1 MCFVAENG
9 DKAHFYLYYE
19 REKMS
24 KFPNKKEIKQ
34 AFVATIPVLTG
45 YIFLGMGFGMML
57 YSKGFGAIWAF
68 FMSLTIFAGSLEY
81 AAVDL
86 LASSATI
93 ITTAVVS
100 VALNARH
107 VFYGISLIDKYKGV
121 KKKTFLIFGLTDE
134 TYSLV
139 CNDVAL
145 EKVEN
150 KENYYFLVTLFD
162 HIYWITGS
170 VLGALVGAIL
180 PFSTEGIDFVLTAL
194 FLTVFV
200 EQWLSTKNH
209 LSAISGVLATIVAL
223 LIFGADNFLIP
234 AMILIALALTLLRKK
249 EGITND

>member
-1 MCFVAENG
+1 
-9 DKAHFYLYYE
+9 
-19 REKMS
+19 MS
-24 KFPNKKEIKQ
+24 KLPTKKDIKQ

-57 YSKGFGAIWAF
+57 YSKGFNAIWAF

-100 VALNARH
+100 IALNARH
-107 VFYGISLIDKYKGV
+107 VFYGISLIDKYKGSKV
-121 KKKTFLIFGLTDE
+121 KPFLIFGLTDE

-139 CNDVAL
+139 CNDTAL

-150 KENYYFLVTLFD
+150 KQGFYFLVTLFD
-162 HIYWITGS
+162 HVYWITGS
-170 VLGALVGAIL
+170 VLGGLIGAIL

-194 FLTVFV
+194 FLTVFT

-209 LSAISGVLATIVAL
+209 LSAISGVLATLVAL

-234 AMILIALALTLLRKK
+234 AMLLIAIALTVLRKK

>member
-1 MCFVAENG
+1 MRTSDNSN
-9 DKAHFYLYYE
+9 KL
-19 REKMS
+19 S
-24 KFPNKKEIKQ
+24 KKEIKQ

-57 YSKGFGAIWAF
+57 YSKGYNAIWAF

-86 LASSATI
+86 LASGATV

-100 VALNARH
+100 LALNARH
-107 VFYGISLIDKYKGV
+107 LFYGISLVDKYKGV
-121 KKKTFLIFGLTDE
+121 KGKLYLMFGLTDE

-139 CNDVAL
+139 CNDTAL

-150 KENYYFLVTLFD
+150 KKRFYLLVTLFD

-170 VLGALVGAIL
+170 VLGALIGAIL

-194 FLTVFV
+194 FLTVFT

-209 LSAISGVLATIVAL
+209 LSAISGVAASVIAL
-223 LIFGADNFLIP
+223 LIFGADKFLIP
-234 AMILIALALTLLRKK
+234 AMLLIATALILLRKK

>member
-1 MCFVAENG
+1 
-9 DKAHFYLYYE
+9 
-19 REKMS
+19 MS
-24 KFPNKKEIKQ
+24 KLPTKKDIKQ

-57 YSKGFGAIWAF
+57 YSKGFNAIWAF

-86 LASSATI
+86 LASSATV

-107 VFYGISLIDKYKGV
+107 VFYGISLIDKYKSS
-121 KKKTFLIFGLTDE
+121 KAKLFLIFGLTDE

-139 CNDVAL
+139 CNDTAL

-150 KENYYFLVTLFD
+150 KERFYFLVTLFD

-170 VLGALVGAIL
+170 VLGGLIGAIL

-194 FLTVFV
+194 FLTVFT

-209 LSAISGVLATIVAL
+209 LSAISGVLATLVAL

-234 AMILIALALTLLRKK
+234 AMLLIAIALTVLRKK